1 MEITLIKTLSGFKTC
16 YDSDYEKAK
25 KIHLNEPFVITYTKK
40 RNIKFHRKFFALIN
54 LVYSNQERYNN
65 IDHLRKDLTIASG
78 FYETRYGLHGEEITE
93 AKSISFAN
101 MTEDEF
107 SDLYS
112 AFIDTIVKYFK
123 FDKYDIEEQIE
134 MYF

>member
-1 MEITLIKTLSGFKTC
+1 MEITLIKTLSGFKPC
-16 YDSDYEKAK
+16 YDSDSEKAK
-25 KIHLNEPFVITYTKK
+25 KIPLNEPFVITYTKK

-54 LVYSNQERYNN
+54 MVYQNQERYNS

-101 MTEDEF
+101 MSEEEF
-107 SDLYS
+107 SELYS
-112 AFIDTIVKYFK
+112 AFVDTVVKYFEFSK
-123 FDKYDIEEQIE
+123 TDIAENIEQ
-134 MYF
+134 FF